1 MYDSDFV
8 STVKVTGSLE
18 WPFARLV
25 RMNSFQPTADERY
38 DIPTKTGCSS
48 LYTDRLMPGMHA
60 ASSVRLALLLH
71 GHPDGNVPGI
81 ANADE

>member
-25 RMNSFQPTADERY
+25 RMNSFQPTADERN

-48 LYTDRLMPGMHA
+48 LYTDGLMRVDRYE
-60 ASSVRLALLLH
+60 SALGAVH
-71 GHPDGNVPGI
+71 RGSM
-81 ANADE
+81 

>member
-1 MYDSDFV
+1 MYDSDFA

-48 LYTDRLMPGMHA
+48 LYTDGLMPGKWHH
-60 ASSVRLALLLH
+60 R
-71 GHPDGNVPGI
+71 
-81 ANADE
+81 